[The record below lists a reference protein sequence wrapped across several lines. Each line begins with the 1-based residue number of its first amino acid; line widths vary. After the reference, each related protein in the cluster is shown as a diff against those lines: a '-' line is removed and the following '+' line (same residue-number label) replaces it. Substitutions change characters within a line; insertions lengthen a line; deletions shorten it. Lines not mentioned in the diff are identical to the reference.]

1 MAYSSNKHAEEFMK
15 KLIVASIAFL
25 SICSSLYA
33 GDVEVEVSATSATCG
48 EAGVNAYKACIAKS
62 REDIFRVL
70 DVKADYLEEEQEAES
85 CTVTANC
92 SFYQIID

>member
-1 MAYSSNKHAEEFMK
+1 MK

-25 SICSSLYA
+25 SLSSALYA
-33 GDVEVEVSATSATCG
+33 GDVEVEVSASGATCG

-62 REDIFRVL
+62 EEDIFRVL
-70 DVKADYLEEEQEAES
+70 DIKADYLSQEADAES
-85 CTVTANC
+85 CTVTAKC